1 MATRGSDQAYILY
14 IWWSWSLT
22 CLFSFQLNNS
32 DLVKIMTKGNKL
44 DQTVSETILWFA
56 REFDSD
62 ARFENLN
69 RTADRIRPKGN
80 LNTVD
85 DWRTILRTQVVPAT
99 TRALLIGFIGSS
111 SENTIVNFMV
121 MEMYRPT
128 HTDER
133 TFQEGPHT
141 CNQANGPGLIL
152 EKYLI
157 NLLS

>member
-99 TRALLIGFIGSS
+99 TRALLIGFIG
-111 SENTIVNFMV
+111 
-121 MEMYRPT
+121 
-128 HTDER
+128 
-133 TFQEGPHT
+133 
-141 CNQANGPGLIL
+141 ALW
-152 EKYLI
+152 LI
-157 NLLS
+157 NTYYIWWWRCTGQHTRMNVPSRRDLTHATKLMVQA